1 MSKNKAGDIRE
12 SFKDGDMDKSG
23 MSPSRVELKL
33 EEGKIPPKVSAS
45 QGKLVFFRIFVIKK
59 GQWDE
64 KQGSNIE

>member
-1 MSKNKAGDIRE
+1 
-12 SFKDGDMDKSG
+12 
-23 MSPSRVELKL
+23 MSPSRVELKP